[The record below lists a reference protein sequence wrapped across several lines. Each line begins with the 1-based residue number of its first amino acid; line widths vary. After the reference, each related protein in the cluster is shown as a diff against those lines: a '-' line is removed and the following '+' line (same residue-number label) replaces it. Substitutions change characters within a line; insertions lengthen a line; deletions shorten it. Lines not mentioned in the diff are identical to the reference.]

1 MSVESRSR
9 GADAQVA
16 ADGRSCPAPQ
26 AVLETLT
33 PSATFLVVTIG
44 QGGEAQARQLLMD
57 LDGLTR
63 SVRSRAPE
71 GRLSCVVGVGSDAWD
86 RLFTGPRPAE
96 LHEFPE
102 LVGRKRAVST
112 PGDLLFHVRATRSDL
127 CFELVAEVMSRLR
140 NVVTVRDEVVG
151 FEYFEGR
158 NLLGFVDGTENPVGE
173 AVCTAVLVGE
183 EDRAFAGGAY
193 VVVQKY
199 LHDLNAWTALSV
211 EEQERVIGRSK
222 AANIEQDE
230 AGQAPDSHVALNKVI
245 APDGTERQILRDNM
259 PFGSAAHGEYGT
271 YFIGYTRTP
280 SVIEQMLS
288 NMFLG
293 TASADSDRIL
303 DFSEAVT
310 GTLFFAPSATFLD
323 DPPELPKATAG
334 VAPASTPS
342 ATGTGQAGSLN
353 IGGLRR
359 SPNP

>member
-1 MSVESRSR
+1 
-9 GADAQVA
+9 
-16 ADGRSCPAPQ
+16 
-26 AVLETLT
+26 
-33 PSATFLVVTIG
+33 
-44 QGGEAQARQLLMD
+44 
-57 LDGLTR
+57 
-63 SVRSRAPE
+63 VR
-71 GRLSCVVGVGSDAWD
+71 
-86 RLFTGPRPAE
+86 
-96 LHEFPE
+96 
-102 LVGRKRAVST
+102 
-112 PGDLLFHVRATRSDL
+112 
-127 CFELVAEVMSRLR
+127 
-140 NVVTVRDEVVG
+140 
-151 FEYFEGR
+151 
-158 NLLGFVDGTENPVGE
+158 
-173 AVCTAVLVGE
+173 TAVLVGE
-183 EDRAFAGGAY
+183 EDQAFAGGAY

-293 TASADSDRIL
+293 TASAESDRIL

-310 GTLFFAPSATFLD
+310 GTLFFAPSADFLD
-323 DPPELPKATAG
+323 DPPELPKSTAG
-334 VAPASTPS
+334 AAAAGAPST
-342 ATGTGQAGSLN
+342 TGTGQAGSLN